1 MTYFVELDD
10 VWVSDFLQD
19 SYFTVDA
26 LEVGMVLDLVL
37 LQDFDGNLS
46 SHEQTSVSR
55 VNDLRNADQKQ
66 RRCVK

>member
-10 VWVSDFLQD
+10 VWVSDLLQD

-37 LQDFDGNLS
+37 LQDFYGNLS

>member
-10 VWVSDFLQD
+10 VWVSDLLQD

-37 LQDFDGNLS
+37 LQDFDGNL
-46 SHEQTSVSR
+46 
-55 VNDLRNADQKQ
+55 
-66 RRCVK
+66 